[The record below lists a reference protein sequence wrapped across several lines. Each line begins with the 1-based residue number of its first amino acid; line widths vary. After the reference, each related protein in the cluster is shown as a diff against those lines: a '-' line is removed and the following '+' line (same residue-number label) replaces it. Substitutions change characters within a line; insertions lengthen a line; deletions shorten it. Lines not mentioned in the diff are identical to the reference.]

1 MKKAIALALVGAMSV
16 GLLAGCGG
24 GSSSSAAASSAA
36 STEAVSDAS
45 SRAEP
50 AGAAVSTRVAITV
63 IIF

>member
-36 STEAVSDAS
+36 ST
-45 SRAEP
+45 
-50 AGAAVSTRVAITV
+50 GAASEAFSGSESDDVRGHLCEEGAGHHG
-63 IIF
+63 